1 MKNKSANIIFLSFIL
16 LISDLANSLPYLRS
30 YIRKLD
36 GDEERETPICTFEEI
51 IGDKCENKFMSL
63 TQIDEVK
70 NYLLRGPNNNRI
82 IKTQNIVIQFS
93 TMLSQLESN
102 LKVLSSIDF
111 VSCEAT
117 LKQKNS
123 IPQSESLLLFKA
135 DITTKDNQTPYVLY
149 ELFRLGS
156 TVPLNLNDCSN
167 EIIIN
172 TPINFNEEMRKVYK
186 SLTSEN
192 IDVFNSKED
201 FYQDICFKYTT
212 IDDTDITIDD
222 RRKLYYKQ
230 NEKTYM
236 CQTGCK
242 FDSYNYDTNKA
253 KCICTISSKSA
264 SSLNKNELFEK
275 KNIDKDFYDKVKY
288 INFKVMKCVEEV
300 FDSDYKENI
309 GSFILIALTALVIGF
324 NVFSIIT
331 CQKKINFWI
340 NVIFR
345 RPFADKP
352 FENPKRDPNKNMM
365 DNNNIQKVE
374 FKEDIYDIKKNNN
387 ENIDKKEDQLILNL
401 NKKEENIENKDIKIS
416 QENKENNINNENII
430 NEENKENIEVK
441 ENNEQNLI
449 EENKD
454 IIENQ
459 EKKDFTLNNNDNNI
473 NVNENN
479 NLNNKENK
487 EENMNLN
494 LKEESNNDN
503 NINNGKINEENKID
517 NNIIENNNNNA
528 ENNNIIENNNN
539 NIESNQIIENNNNVE
554 NNYNNIENNNNN
566 IENNDNNL
574 NNDLIEEKNK
584 NEINNNEK
592 VESNEN
598 KDNENINNSDN
609 NQQLIDEENKNT
621 DIKNSE
627 VTIKKKKTKKK
638 KKKKKKV
645 EGEENEDNFEPPKK
659 TNSLNQSEN
668 SQQKILND
676 FNKNSRNNNMKIN
689 MKSLDG
695 YNNSVKEGKSEE
707 KLDEGDKRT
716 EILENEDSIN
726 NLSNYELDNLNY
738 KQALELDKR
747 TYLTYYW
754 SLCKRKHLLL
764 FAFWPENDLNIFTMK
779 LVAFISC
786 IGFCF
791 GFNGFFYEEKLL
803 HKIYED
809 KGTYK
814 FFKHL
819 PYMIYSTIIAGL
831 LSYLIRL
838 LTLSENEIYKMKQ
851 NKENKNVA
859 EQKVKKWIK
868 IKFITF
874 FVVTIVLMLFFLY
887 FITCFCGIFTNTQVH
902 WIIDSCITFGFC
914 MVYPF
919 ILNLLPGAFRIPALR
934 AKNKNESLIYEISLY
949 IGYI

>member
-1 MKNKSANIIFLSFIL
+1 MKNKSAIIIFLTFIL
-16 LISDLANSLPYLRS
+16 LISGLVNSLPYLRS

-36 GDEERETPICTFEEI
+36 DDEERETPICTYEEI

-82 IKTQNIVIQFS
+82 IKTQNIIIQFS
-93 TMLSQLESN
+93 TMQSQLESN
-102 LKVLSSIDF
+102 LKDLSSIDF
-111 VSCEAT
+111 DSCEAT

-149 ELFRLGS
+149 EVFRLGS

-167 EIIIN
+167 KIIIN
-172 TPINFNEEMRKVYK
+172 TPINFNEEMEKVYK

-192 IDVFNSKED
+192 IDIFNSKED

-212 IDDTDITIDD
+212 KDETDITLDD
-222 RRKLYYKQ
+222 RRKLYYKP

-253 KCICTISSKSA
+253 KCTCNISSKSA
-264 SSLNKNELFEK
+264 NNLNENELFEK
-275 KNIDKDFYDKVKY
+275 KNIDKDFYDKVEY

-300 FDSDYKENI
+300 FNSDYKENI

-340 NVIFR
+340 NVILR
-345 RPFADKP
+345 RPFAERP

-365 DNNNIQKVE
+365 DNNNIQKAE

-401 NKKEENIENKDIKIS
+401 NKKEENIENKDIKTS
-416 QENKENNINNENII
+416 QENKENNMNNENII

-449 EENKD
+449 EDNKD
-454 IIENQ
+454 IIENK
-459 EKKDFTLNNNDNNI
+459 EKQDFTLNNNDNNI

-479 NLNNKENK
+479 NLNDNENK
-487 EENMNLN
+487 EENINLN

-503 NINNGKINEENKID
+503 NINNDKINEDNKID

-528 ENNNIIENNNN
+528 ENN
-539 NIESNQIIENNNNVE
+539 QIIENNNNVE
-554 NNYNNIENNNNN
+554 NNNNNIENNNK
-566 IENNDNNL
+566 IAENNDNNL
-574 NNDLIEEKNK
+574 NNNLIEEKNNK
-584 NEINNNEK
+584 EINNNEK
-592 VESNEN
+592 VESSEN
-598 KDNENINNSDN
+598 KVNENINNSDN

-638 KKKKKKV
+638 KKKKKKA
-645 EGEENEDNFEPPKK
+645 EGEEDKDNFEPPKR

-668 SQQKILND
+668 SQQKILNES
-676 FNKNSRNNNMKIN
+676 NKNGRNNNMKIN
-689 MKSLDG
+689 MKSMDG
-695 YNNSVKEGKSEE
+695 YNNSAKDGKSEE
-707 KLDEGDKRT
+707 KLDEENKRT
-716 EILENEDSIN
+716 EILENEESIN

-738 KQALELDKR
+738 KQAIGLDKR
-747 TYLTYYW
+747 TYLAYYW
-754 SLCKRKHLLL
+754 SLCKRKQLLL
-764 FAFWPENDLNIFTMK
+764 FAFWPEKDLNVFTMK

-786 IGFCF
+786 VGFCF
-791 GFNGFFYEEKLL
+791 GFNGFFYGEKLL

-814 FFKHL
+814 FLKHL
-819 PYMIYSTIIAGL
+819 PYMIYSTIVAGL

-851 NKENKNVA
+851 NKENKNDA
-859 EQKVKKWIK
+859 EQKAKKWIK
-868 IKFITF
+868 IKFIIF
-874 FVVTIVLMLFFLY
+874 FVVTIVIMLFFCY

-902 WIIDSCITFGFC
+902 WIIDSCVTFGFC

-919 ILNLLPGAFRIPALR
+919 ILNLLPGAFRIPSLR
-934 AKNKNESLIYEISLY
+934 AKNKNESFIYEISLY
-949 IGYI
+949 IAYI

>member
-1 MKNKSANIIFLSFIL
+1 MKNKSAIIIFLTFIL
-16 LISDLANSLPYLRS
+16 LISGLVNSLPYLRS

-36 GDEERETPICTFEEI
+36 DDEERETPICTYEEI

-82 IKTQNIVIQFS
+82 IKTQNIIIQFS
-93 TMLSQLESN
+93 TMQSQLESN
-102 LKVLSSIDF
+102 LKDLSSIDF
-111 VSCEAT
+111 DSCEAT

-149 ELFRLGS
+149 EVFRLGS

-167 EIIIN
+167 KIIIN
-172 TPINFNEEMRKVYK
+172 TPINFNEEMEKVYK

-192 IDVFNSKED
+192 IDIFNSKED

-212 IDDTDITIDD
+212 KDETDITLDD
-222 RRKLYYKQ
+222 RRKLYYKP

-253 KCICTISSKSA
+253 KCTCNISSKSA
-264 SSLNKNELFEK
+264 NNLNENELFEK
-275 KNIDKDFYDKVKY
+275 KNIDKDFYDKVEY

-300 FDSDYKENI
+300 FNSDYKENI

-340 NVIFR
+340 NVILR
-345 RPFADKP
+345 RPFAERP

-365 DNNNIQKVE
+365 DNNNIQKAE

-401 NKKEENIENKDIKIS
+401 NKKEENIENKDIKTS
-416 QENKENNINNENII
+416 QENKENNMNNENII

-449 EENKD
+449 EDNKD
-454 IIENQ
+454 IIENK
-459 EKKDFTLNNNDNNI
+459 EKQDFTLNNNDNNI

-479 NLNNKENK
+479 NLNDNENK
-487 EENMNLN
+487 EENINLN

-503 NINNGKINEENKID
+503 NINNDKINEDNKID

-528 ENNNIIENNNN
+528 ENN
-539 NIESNQIIENNNNVE
+539 QIIENNNNVE
-554 NNYNNIENNNNN
+554 NNNNIENNNK
-566 IENNDNNL
+566 IAENNDNNL
-574 NNDLIEEKNK
+574 NNNLIEEKNNK
-584 NEINNNEK
+584 EINNNEK
-592 VESNEN
+592 VESSEN
-598 KDNENINNSDN
+598 KVNENINNSDN

-638 KKKKKKV
+638 KKKKKKA
-645 EGEENEDNFEPPKK
+645 EGEEDKDNFEPPKR

-668 SQQKILND
+668 SQQKILNES
-676 FNKNSRNNNMKIN
+676 NKNGRNNNMKIN
-689 MKSLDG
+689 MKSMDG
-695 YNNSVKEGKSEE
+695 YNNSAKDGKSEE
-707 KLDEGDKRT
+707 KLDEEDKRT
-716 EILENEDSIN
+716 EILENEESIN

-738 KQALELDKR
+738 KQAIGLDKR
-747 TYLTYYW
+747 TYLAYYW
-754 SLCKRKHLLL
+754 SLCKRKQLLL
-764 FAFWPENDLNIFTMK
+764 FAFWPEKDLNVFTMK
-779 LVAFISC
+779 LVAFISY

-791 GFNGFFYEEKLL
+791 GFNGFFYGEKLL
-803 HKIYED
+803 HKINED

-819 PYMIYSTIIAGL
+819 PYMIYSTIVAGL

-851 NKENKNVA
+851 NKENKNDA
-859 EQKVKKWIK
+859 EQKAKKWIK
-868 IKFITF
+868 IKFIIF
-874 FVVTIVLMLFFLY
+874 FVVTIVIMLFFCY

-934 AKNKNESLIYEISLY
+934 AKNKNESFIYEISLY
-949 IGYI
+949 IAYI